1 VLNGFGPFA
10 SLYDIHF
17 PEIPEPVLVLKAE
30 EPGSKQKLAMEY
42 GYGESVCHDMINH
55 LVNDI
60 AVMGARPLAV
70 LDTIVCGNA
79 EKETIKSFV
88 RGISEACKENECVLV
103 GGETSI
109 QPQVVEKGVYILTSS
124 IAGILSKRDIIDGSA
139 VKEGDAVLAVASNG
153 LHTNGY
159 SLVRMLMDR
168 MPQMKLDKV
177 AGETFIEQIMKVHT
191 PYYKVIKNISDK
203 VHGMAHITGGGIEGN
218 LCRIIPDGLCA
229 EIDLTKIRVL
239 PVFSYIQKMG
249 NIEEEEMLATFNCGV
264 GLAIVVSQEK
274 KEAVMESV
282 RKCYDCYEVGRIVPG
297 QKRVAFGGR
306 LQIV

>member
-1 VLNGFGPFA
+1 
-10 SLYDIHF
+10 
-17 PEIPEPVLVLKAE
+17 
-30 EPGSKQKLAMEY
+30 
-42 GYGESVCHDMINH
+42 
-55 LVNDI
+55 
-60 AVMGARPLAV
+60 
-70 LDTIVCGNA
+70 
-79 EKETIKSFV
+79 
-88 RGISEACKENECVLV
+88 
-103 GGETSI
+103 
-109 QPQVVEKGVYILTSS
+109 
-124 IAGILSKRDIIDGSA
+124 
-139 VKEGDAVLAVASNG
+139 
-153 LHTNGY
+153 
-159 SLVRMLMDR
+159 
-168 MPQMKLDKV
+168 
-177 AGETFIEQIMKVHT
+177 
-191 PYYKVIKNISDK
+191 
-203 VHGMAHITGGGIEGN
+203 MAHITGGGIEGN